1 MVWAVMGLCVVII
14 LLTMFGA
21 SMIDKY
27 VGLEDRLRYHASC
40 LEAIERRA
48 NRLAISVRIANQTV
62 DELKAENARLE
73 QALRDKN
80 SELIR
85 IRTREGL

>member
-1 MVWAVMGLCVVII
+1 MVWAVTGLCVVII
-14 LLTMFGA
+14 LLTMFGV

-27 VGLEDRLRYHASC
+27 AGLEYRLRYHASC